1 MHEIILKFRNKYKL
15 VHQLSTKV
23 INLNFMCKVELT
35 VGTSVDNF
43 DLNRSVHHSELR
55 ASLPLHVNMNH
66 PSAVL

>member
-43 DLNRSVHHSELR
+43 DLNRSVHLSELQ